1 VRDAELLRRRLVT
14 TLGIEGCC
22 ELSQMPLNVAR
33 VEPWALGGEKR
44 SKLADQ
50 RIDLPQAQGQLR
62 VYQSLSFRIR
72 ILQTKI

>member
-1 VRDAELLRRRLVT
+1 
-14 TLGIEGCC
+14 
-22 ELSQMPLNVAR
+22 MPLNVAR